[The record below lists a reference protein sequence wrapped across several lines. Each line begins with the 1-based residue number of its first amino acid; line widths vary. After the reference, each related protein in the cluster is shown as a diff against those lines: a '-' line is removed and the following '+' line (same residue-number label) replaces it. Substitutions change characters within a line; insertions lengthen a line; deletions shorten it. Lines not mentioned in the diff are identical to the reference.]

1 MARDFLGIGW
11 KFPLQVTPSGRI
23 AQALHEQRIEESI
36 FLILSTA
43 KGERVMLPDFGC
55 GIHDLVFAPN
65 SAATLSSTVQSVRT
79 ALTKYEPRVDV
90 LNIDAEAQGE
100 NLLLIRISYRIRA
113 NNAIGNMVYPFYV
126 RSSSSG
132 IWSSSGMLSARLRQA
147 DIADGGRRNHRS
159 HAASRT

>member
-23 AQALHEQRIEESI
+23 AQSRYEQRIEESI
-36 FLILSTA
+36 YLILSTA
-43 KGERVMLPDFGC
+43 KGERVMLPEFGC

-65 SAATLSSTVQSVRT
+65 SAATISSTVQSVRT
-79 ALTKYEPRVDV
+79 ALIRYEPRIDV
-90 LNIDAEAQGE
+90 LDINAEAQGE

-126 RSSSSG
+126 RE
-132 IWSSSGMLSARLRQA
+132 
-147 DIADGGRRNHRS
+147 
-159 HAASRT
+159 AA